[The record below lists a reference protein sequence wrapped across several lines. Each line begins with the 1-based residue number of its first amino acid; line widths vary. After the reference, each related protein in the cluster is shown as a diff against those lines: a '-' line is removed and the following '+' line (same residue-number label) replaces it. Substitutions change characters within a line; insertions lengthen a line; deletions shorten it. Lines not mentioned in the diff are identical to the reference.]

1 MPQQKRGLGKGLGAL
16 IPTVSSTAAV
26 DSGQPYGVS
35 GEGQQGSFG
44 AYFDEIPV
52 GAITPNPRQPRQVF
66 DEDTL
71 EELAASIGAVGL
83 LQPVVVRKG
92 MPGHYEIGMGERRG
106 RARERAGR
114 AQNPALVA
122 EAPHEGKPR
131 N

>member
-66 DEDTL
+66 DEYTL
-71 EELAASIGAVGL
+71 EELAASSGAGGR
-83 LQPVVVRKG
+83 LQAVVRRKG
-92 MPGHYEIGMGERRG
+92 MPADYADVMCERRG
-106 RARERAGR
+106 RGMARC
-114 AQNPALVA
+114 
-122 EAPHEGKPR
+122 
-131 N
+131 

>member
-71 EELAASIGAVGL
+71 EELAASIGAGGL
-83 LQPVVVRKG
+83 LPALVVRKP
-92 MPGHYEIGMGERRG
+92 MPGHHAIRLRG
-106 RARERAGR
+106 PRVGTRERAG
-114 AQNPALVA
+114 VA
-122 EAPHEGKPR
+122 P